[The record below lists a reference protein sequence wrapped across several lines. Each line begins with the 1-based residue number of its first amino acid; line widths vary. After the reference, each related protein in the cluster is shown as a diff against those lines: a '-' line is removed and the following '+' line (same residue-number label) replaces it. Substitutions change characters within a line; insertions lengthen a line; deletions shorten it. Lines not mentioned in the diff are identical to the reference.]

1 MRTNRKFLGYCEI
14 CKKSLCPEH
23 SYCYTDGN
31 NIAITNSS
39 PYLCKECYEK
49 KYNEKIKDE
58 VAIFKENLI
67 KGLLDIKFQ
76 NKIECLNIDKLVKY
90 IEIL

>member
-1 MRTNRKFLGYCEI
+1 MRYA
-14 CKKSLCPEH
+14 KKVYVQSIV
-23 SYCYTDGN
+23 
-31 NIAITNSS
+31 IAILMEITFR
-39 PYLCKECYEK
+39 LQIVHH
-49 KYNEKIKDE
+49 NEKIKDE
-58 VAIFKENLI
+58 VTIFKENLI

>member
-23 SYCYTDGN
+23 SYSYVDEN
-31 NIAITNSS
+31 NIAITNNS

-49 KYNEKIKDE
+49 KYNKEIKDK
-58 VAIFKENLI
+58 VTIFKENLI
-67 KGLLDIKFQ
+67 ENLLNIKFQ
-76 NKIECLNIDKLVKY
+76 NKIECLNIDKLVEY
-90 IEIL
+90 IRIL